1 MKNRKT
7 NEAMAKAEIYEALY
21 QMNAAFASI
30 VCHCRAL
37 HRTGLFRAQ
46 AVRLFPSFVQELQ
59 AEINMEFLNRL
70 HTAEESDW
78 VLHGKVRERWEKYL
92 KAEPKQRK

>member
-1 MKNRKT
+1 MKNSKIDD
-7 NEAMAKAEIYEALY
+7 AKAKAEIYQTLY

-30 VCHCRAL
+30 VGHCRAL
-37 HRTGLFRAQ
+37 HRTGLFRTR

-59 AEINMEFLNRL
+59 AEINMEFLNPL

-92 KAEPKQRK
+92 KAESKQRK